1 MIKRLIPASILLTL
15 VLAPAFRAGQQK
27 QLDVPYV
34 PTKFPVVDEMLKMA
48 DIQKTDVVYDLGCG
62 DGRLIIGAAQ
72 KYGARGIGYDID
84 PERIKESLENAQKA
98 GVTNLVKFYE
108 QDLFTADFHEASVM
122 TLYLLTSVN
131 LKLRPKMLKELRPGT
146 RIVSHN
152 FGMGEW
158 KPDQSS
164 SVMVDDISHEV
175 YMWVIPANVSGT
187 WTWTAGEPKPGLK
200 GEMDVQQLFQ
210 QITPSFKIGGRAAVA
225 REVSLKGDHLKFVLD
240 LPFHGGTVP
249 AAFEAKIG
257 GHSLA
262 GTIKLQDG
270 GKDVVWDW
278 KAQRNPATE
287 KPIDSDA
294 DRYGTRFG
302 LKPPVKVIY

>member
-131 LKLRPKMLKELRPGT
+131 LKLRPKMLKELKPGT

-158 KPDQSS
+158 RPDQSS
-164 SVMVDDISHEV
+164 TVMIDDISHEV
-175 YMWVIPANVSGT
+175 YLWIIPANVSGT
-187 WTWTAGEPKPGLK
+187 WAWTAGKPEVK
-200 GEMDVQQLFQ
+200 GEMDVQQVFQ
-210 QITPSFKIGGRAAVA
+210 QITPTFKIDGRAAAA
-225 REVSLKGDHLKFVLD
+225 REVSLKGDHLRFVLD
-240 LPFHGGTVP
+240 LPLRGGTAP
-249 AAFEAKIG
+249 AAFEAKVG
-257 GHSLA
+257 GQSLT
-262 GTIKLQDG
+262 GTVTLQDG
-270 GKDVVWDW
+270 GRDVVWEW
-278 KAQRNPATE
+278 KAQRRPGTQ

-294 DRYGTRFG
+294 DKYGPRFG
-302 LKPPVKVIY
+302 LKAPAKIIY

>member
-1 MIKRLIPASILLTL
+1 MIKRAIPALICLTL
-15 VLAPAFRAGQQK
+15 VLTPAFWASQQK

-48 DIQKTDVVYDLGCG
+48 AIQKGDLVYDLGCG
-62 DGRLIIGAAQ
+62 DGRLVIGAAQ
-72 KYGARGIGYDID
+72 RYGARGVGYDID
-84 PERIKESLENAQKA
+84 PERIQESKDNAVKA
-98 GVTNLVKFYE
+98 GVTNLVKFFE

-131 LKLRPKMLKELRPGT
+131 LKLRPKMLKELKPGT

-164 SVMVDDISHEV
+164 TVMVDDISHEV
-175 YMWVIPANVSGT
+175 YLWIIPANVSGT
-187 WTWTAGEPKPGLK
+187 WTWTLGKPEMK
-200 GEMDVQQLFQ
+200 GEMINVQLFQ
-210 QITPSFKIGGRAAVA
+210 QVTPSFKIGGKAVVA
-225 REVSLKGDHLKFVLD
+225 RDLTLKGDLLRFVLD
-240 LPFHGGTVP
+240 LPVQGAAVP
-249 AAFEAKIG
+249 ATFEGRIG

-262 GTIKLQDG
+262 GTVKYQAG

-278 KAQRNPATE
+278 KALRNPATE
-287 KPIDSDA
+287 KPIDTDA
-294 DRYGTRFG
+294 DKYGSPFG
-302 LKPPVKVIY
+302 MKPPAKVIYK